1 MKSSAC
7 NIITPGTRPSCKME
21 QDLSLANRRVSNIF
35 YGCSE
40 AEIRGLVAGTS
51 GWEKDLWGSGAVI
64 HLRKNMEERL
74 YQEEGVGEPW
84 AHKGLVEPWAQNTWA
99 WGSRCIARNRE
110 NRSAMN
116 NNAEASLPLPGL
128 AGVTVSPG
136 GEGSAQHA
144 TIFHVDLASFAL
156 PTDLVV
162 SLAQLELRRTEL
174 MALLHK
180 EAEDVG
186 KVVRRHAERMETM
199 ELIIANLSRAISQR
213 EVALAHHIREAEDG
227 TEMLWGEGSD
237 QDVGVEDVERDDGG
251 FQDVVEE
258 ELDLDPL
265 FQWGIKAV
273 HVGVFGS

>member
-1 MKSSAC
+1 
-7 NIITPGTRPSCKME
+7 ME
-21 QDLSLANRRVSNIF
+21 QDSSLANRRVSNIF

-51 GWEKDLWGSGAVI
+51 GWEKDLWGSGVVI
-64 HLRKNMEERL
+64 RLRKNMEERL
-74 YQEEGVGEPW
+74 YQEEGVGELW
-84 AHKGLVEPWAQNTWA
+84 AHKGLVEPWAQNT
-99 WGSRCIARNRE
+99 NRE

-128 AGVTVSPG
+128 AGVTLSPG

-144 TIFHVDLASFAL
+144 TIFHIDLTSFAL
-156 PTDLVV
+156 PTDLGV
-162 SLAQLELRRTEL
+162 SLAQLELRHTEL

-180 EAEDVG
+180 EVEDVG
-186 KVVRRHAERMETM
+186 KVVKKHAERRETM

-213 EVALAHHIREAEDG
+213 EVALAHRNHEAEDG

-237 QDVGVEDVERDDGG
+237 QNMGVEDVERDDRG